1 MTLVYNPAAFK
12 HGLTGIK
19 MFTLGLFFAAF
30 LAAPLGA
37 QEFDKTIA
45 PEIKTAFSRARIPV
59 LRARTPIIDF
69 SASRLDGTQARL
81 SALKGKAVFLNFWA
95 TWCPP
100 CREEMPS
107 MEALY
112 QRFRGRDLEL
122 LAVDIQEDKDTVA
135 AFMKEYGLTFPA
147 ALDSTGRISA
157 EYGVRGIPT
166 TFIIDRD
173 GGIIASVVGGRDWNT
188 QAVFAALELLISHG
202 R

>member
-1 MTLVYNPAAFK
+1 MKMKFFPFLCLIFAVFLTLP
-12 HGLTGIK
+12 
-19 MFTLGLFFAAF
+19 
-30 LAAPLGA
+30 LAA

-59 LRARTPIIDF
+59 LRARTPVIDF
-69 SASRLDGTQARL
+69 SASRLDGTPVRL
-81 SALKGKAVFLNFWA
+81 SSLKGKVVFLNFWA

-112 QRFRGRDLEL
+112 QRFRGRDLEF
-122 LAVDIQEDKDTVA
+122 LALDIQEGREAVA
-135 AFMKEYGLTFPA
+135 AFMKEHGLTFPA

-157 EYGVRGIPT
+157 QYGIRGIPT

-173 GGIIASVVGGRDWNT
+173 GGIVASAVGGRDWNT
-188 QAVFAALELLISHG
+188 QEVAAALDALIAHDP
-202 R
+202 

>member
-1 MTLVYNPAAFK
+1 
-12 HGLTGIK
+12 
-19 MFTLGLFFAAF
+19 
-30 LAAPLGA
+30 
-37 QEFDKTIA
+37 
-45 PEIKTAFSRARIPV
+45 V

-81 SALKGKAVFLNFWA
+81 SALKGKVVFLNFWA

-122 LAVDIQEDKDTVA
+122 LAVDIQEDKGTVA

-157 EYGVRGIPT
+157 EYGVRGIPA
-166 TFIIDRD
+166 TFIIDKE

-188 QAVFAALELLISHG
+188 EAVFIALETLIAHD